1 MDSNGSAC
9 RGVTKRLDQ
18 HALAGDL
25 WLIRTSV
32 WGAPVHVKGSPM
44 RNKMMESARRSAVT
58 LLAGALAVAL
68 PMSAWAQDFTT
79 TDDRLTTLGV
89 LTVGTGD
96 PVYPPWMLNNDPAGG
111 EGFEN
116 GLVYALAA
124 EMGFEADQVVWV
136 AQTFD
141 QAIAPGT
148 KPYDFAIQQI
158 SVTEPRKEIVSFS
171 QVYFQ
176 PDKAVIALPGT
187 NAETATSFADL
198 KELRW
203 GAVIGTT
210 DNDYLVN
217 ILGIEEAAIY
227 NEQVDVFQ
235 ALQAGQIDATLAA
248 LPTALFMT
256 AVQVPEANIVALL
269 PADEND
275 NGHGLL
281 FEFENPLVPAVDE
294 ALGALIERGV
304 VDELIATYLVADPDL
319 PIISE

>member
-1 MDSNGSAC
+1 MMDTRLNAAR
-9 RGVTKRLDQ
+9 RGVL
-18 HALAGDL
+18 G
-25 WLIRTSV
+25 
-32 WGAPVHVKGSPM
+32 
-44 RNKMMESARRSAVT
+44 
-58 LLAGALAVAL
+58 LLAAGCVAVL
-68 PMSAWAQDFTT
+68 PMAGFAQEFST
-79 TDDRLTTLGV
+79 TDDRLVTPGV

-116 GLVYALAA
+116 GLVYALAE
-124 EMGFEADQVVWV
+124 EMGFTPDQVVWV
-136 AQTFD
+136 GQTFD
-141 QAIAPGT
+141 QAIAPGA

-158 SVTEPRKEIVSFS
+158 SVTEARSQIVSFS

-187 NAETATSFADL
+187 AAETATSFADL
-198 KELRW
+198 AGLRW

-217 ILGIEEAAIY
+217 ILGVEDAAIY

-256 AVQVPEANIVALL
+256 AVQVPDADIVALL

-281 FEFENPLVPAVDE
+281 FQFENPLVAAVDE
-294 ALGALIERGV
+294 ALSAIIARGV
-304 VDELIATYLVADPDL
+304 VDDLIATYLVADPDL